1 MIVNHLE
8 NGVTEYITET
18 AIVRIHP
25 GKISD
30 EELRARME
38 EACINFYKAIRKAGK
53 EQEIR
58 CSTQMIQ

>member
-25 GKISD
+25 GKLSD
-30 EELRARME
+30 EERRAVLEDAAKR
-38 EACINFYKAIRKAGK
+38 FYMAIQKSKSQRH
-53 EQEIR
+53 
-58 CSTQMIQ
+58 